1 MTVTL
6 HLNPE
11 LEAGLLAQAQA
22 RGKSVEDFLVSM
34 VEGVVQPA
42 AKALTSD
49 QRADAFEAWSASHR
63 LAAPLSDYAVSREG
77 IYEGRDG

>member
-22 RGKSVEDFLVSM
+22 RGKSVEEFLVSM

-49 QRADAFEAWSASHR
+49 QRAGAFEAWSASYR
-63 LAAPLSDYAVSREG
+63 LTAPLSDYAVSREG

>member
-1 MTVTL
+1 
-6 HLNPE
+6 
-11 LEAGLLAQAQA
+11 
-22 RGKSVEDFLVSM
+22 M

-49 QRADAFEAWSASHR
+49 QRAGAFEAWSASYR
-63 LAAPLSDYAVSREG
+63 LTAPLSDYAVSREG